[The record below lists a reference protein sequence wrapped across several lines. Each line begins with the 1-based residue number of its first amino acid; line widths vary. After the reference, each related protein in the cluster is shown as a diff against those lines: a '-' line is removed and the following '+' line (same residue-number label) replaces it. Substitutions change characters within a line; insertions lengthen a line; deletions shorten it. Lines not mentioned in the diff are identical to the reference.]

1 MKTIYCVEDDENIR
15 ELTVYAL
22 NAGGFEAHG
31 FESADKFFSALKT
44 TLPSLVLL
52 DIMLPGKDGY
62 AILKQLRQ
70 ERETSDI
77 PVIMLTAKSLEYDKV
92 KGLDSG
98 ADDYITKP
106 FSVVELLS
114 RIKAVLRR
122 YEKSDTEKD
131 AILTYREIVI
141 DTKKREVTVKGE
153 AVYLTYKEFELLSYL
168 VKNHG
173 IVLSRDKIMS
183 VVWGFDF
190 EGETRTVDVHIRSLR
205 HKLGECGRYIETA
218 RNIGYKIGG

>member
-1 MKTIYCVEDDENIR
+1 MKQIFCVEDDENIR

-31 FESADKFFSALKT
+31 FESADKLFSALKKN
-44 TLPSLVLL
+44 LPSLILL
-52 DIMLPGKDGY
+52 DIMLPGRDGY
-62 AILKQLRQ
+62 SILKQLRQ
-70 ERETSDI
+70 EQTTSNI
-77 PVIMLTAKSLEYDKV
+77 PVIMLTAKSLEFDKV

-122 YEKSDTEKD
+122 YEKTEPEKND
-131 AILTYREIVI
+131 ILAYKEITV
-141 DTKKREVTVKGE
+141 DTKKRQVTVKGE

-168 VKNHG
+168 IKNCG
-173 IVLSRDKIMS
+173 IVLSRDKIMN

-205 HKLGECGRYIETA
+205 QKLGDCGKYIETA